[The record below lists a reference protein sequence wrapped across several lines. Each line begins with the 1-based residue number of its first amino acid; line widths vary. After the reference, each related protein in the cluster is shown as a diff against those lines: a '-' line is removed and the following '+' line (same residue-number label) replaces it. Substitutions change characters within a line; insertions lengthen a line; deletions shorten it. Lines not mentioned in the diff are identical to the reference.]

1 MPRGEAAGLPP
12 ARLPPARLPPARLPP
27 ARLPLA
33 RLVAYGLPALP
44 AAALGLPL
52 YVFLPTFYT
61 AGLGLP
67 LAAVGAALL
76 AARLWDVATDPV
88 VGLLSDR
95 TGGRFGRRRPWLVAA
110 LPLLVLSV
118 WMLFRPAEGVGVGYL
133 AFWSAALYL
142 GWTMLALPH
151 YAWGAELS
159 DDYHERARVSAA
171 REVALVIG
179 TLLATGLPVAVGI
192 DGQGDPG
199 AVLALLAVLLAVGL
213 PAAVAI
219 AVGLVPDARAATAA
233 PVPWRQ
239 AGALL
244 AANRPFVRL
253 IAAYL
258 ANGVA
263 NGLPATLFLLFVAH
277 VLAAPELQG
286 PLLFAYFLCGVLGV
300 PGWLALARRLG
311 KHRAWCL
318 AMTANCLVFAW
329 APLLGAGDVGPF
341 LAICILSGL
350 CLGADLVLPSAIQAD
365 VVDVDTAAGG
375 GRRTGLYFAFWG
387 MATKLALALAV
398 GAAFPLLELAG
409 FRADAGGNTAS
420 ALLALALL
428 YGAAPVAFKAVAIAL
443 MWRFPLD
450 EAAQSALRRRIQ
462 EIETVTEG

>member
-1 MPRGEAAGLPP
+1 MPDI
-12 ARLPPARLPPARLPP
+12 
-27 ARLPLA
+27 ARLPLV

-52 YVFLPTFYT
+52 YIFLPTFY
-61 AGLGLP
+61 AAELGLP

-76 AARLWDVATDPV
+76 AARLWDVVTDPV
-88 VGLLSDR
+88 VGILSDR
-95 TGGRFGRRRPWLVAA
+95 TRGRFGRRRPWLVAA

-118 WMLFRPAEGVGVGYL
+118 WMLFRPAEGAGVGYL
-133 AFWSAALYL
+133 ALWSAALYL

-151 YAWGAELS
+151 SAWGAELS
-159 DDYHERARVSAA
+159 DDYHERARISAA
-171 REVALVIG
+171 REVALVAG
-179 TLLATGLPVAVGI
+179 TLVAAGLPLVIGV
-192 DGQGDPG
+192 DGESDPG

-213 PAAVAI
+213 PAAVAV
-219 AVGLVPDARAATAA
+219 AVTIVPDGRAAATQ

-244 AANRPFVRL
+244 AANRPFARL

-258 ANGVA
+258 LNGIA

-277 VLAAPELQG
+277 VLAAPEMQG
-286 PLLFAYFLCGVLGV
+286 PLLFVYFLCGILGV
-300 PGWLALARRLG
+300 PAWLALARRLG
-311 KHRAWCL
+311 KHRTWCL
-318 AMTANCLVFAW
+318 AMIANCLAFAW
-329 APLLGAGDVGPF
+329 APLLGAGDVWPF

-409 FRADAGGNTAS
+409 FRADADGNPAS
-420 ALLALALL
+420 ALLTLALL
-428 YGAAPVAFKAVAIAL
+428 YGAAPVIFKIVAIAL

-450 EAAQSALRRRIQ
+450 QTAQADLRLRIRT
-462 EIETVTEG
+462 IETEPRTDP

>member
-1 MPRGEAAGLPP
+1 MADGVS
-12 ARLPPARLPPARLPP
+12 
-27 ARLPLA
+27 RLPLA

-52 YVFLPTFYT
+52 YVFLPTFYAT
-61 AGLGLP
+61 ELGLS

-76 AARLWDVATDPV
+76 GARLWDVATDPV
-88 VGLLSDR
+88 IGALSDR
-95 TGGRFGRRRPWLVAA
+95 TGSRFGRRRPWLVAG

-118 WMLFRPAEGVGVGYL
+118 WMLFRPADGAGIGYL
-133 AFWSAALYL
+133 ATWSAALYL

-151 YAWGAELS
+151 SAWGAELS
-159 DDYHERARVSAA
+159 DDYHERARISAA
-171 REVALVIG
+171 REVALVAG
-179 TLLATGLPVAVGI
+179 TLVAAGLPIAVGL
-192 DGQGDPG
+192 DGQDDPG
-199 AVLALLAVLLAVGL
+199 AVLAALALLLAVGL
-213 PAAVAI
+213 PVTVGLAVS
-219 AVGLVPDARAATAA
+219 LVPDSRAATVP

-258 ANGVA
+258 VNGVA

-277 VLAAPELQG
+277 VLAAPEMQG
-286 PLLFAYFLCGVLGV
+286 PLLFTYFLCGILGV
-300 PGWLALARRLG
+300 PVWLALSRRLG
-311 KHRAWCL
+311 KHRAWCV
-318 AMTANCLVFAW
+318 AMIANCLIFAW
-329 APLLGAGDVGPF
+329 VPLLGAGDVGPF
-341 LAICILSGL
+341 LAICVLSGL

-398 GAAFPLLELAG
+398 GTAFPLLDLAG
-409 FRADAGGNTAS
+409 FRAGAESNPAT
-420 ALLALALL
+420 ALLVLALL
-428 YGAAPVAFKAVAIAL
+428 YGAAPVAFKIVAVTL

-450 EAAQSALRRRIQ
+450 QAAQDVLRRRIRA
-462 EIETVTEG
+462 IDTCTEG